1 MPKISIPPT
10 RSNLIRIKK
19 ELQFAREGYEILD
32 RKREVLTTE
41 LIRMAHDA
49 SVLQEEMWKLQ
60 AEAYRALEK
69 AQLTM
74 GEEHVEWAALAAHK
88 SVDVQLKFRG
98 IMGVPLPI
106 VEASGGPPEMPYS
119 LGDTSVTLDEA
130 SAALGEDVRQLD
142 SARAL
147 ASTRAVQL
155 CLLIAGVAHARL
167 LERTPDY
174 VAGLSIGAYPAAVIA
189 GALDF
194 ADAVRLV
201 SLRGE
206 LMQQAYPQG
215 YGMTALIGPDLSTVE
230 TLLAEIHRP
239 ETPVYLANINAD
251 NQTVIAGS
259 DEAMQRVAQRVKGN
273 GIAKRLAVSV
283 PSHCAL
289 LERPAQALA
298 EAFVTLKAPRI
309 TYLSSTRARPIH
321 DPAQL
326 RDDLAFNMC
335 RVVDWRGTVQS
346 AYERGVRLQIELPPG
361 AVLTGLSRRVFEQGT
376 VIACEGARLDT
387 LQALLEEEDRHHR

>member
-1 MPKISIPPT
+1 MSSLLVFPGQGAQRT
-10 RSNLIRIKK
+10 
-19 ELQFAREGYEILD
+19 G
-32 RKREVLTTE
+32 
-41 LIRMAHDA
+41 M
-49 SVLQEEMWKLQ
+49 LQ
-60 AEAYRALEK
+60 ALPAD
-69 AQLTM
+69 
-74 GEEHVEWAALAAHK
+74 VLA
-88 SVDVQLKFRG
+88 
-98 IMGVPLPI
+98 
-106 VEASGGPPEMPYS
+106 EAS
-119 LGDTSVTLDEA
+119 D
-130 SAALGEDVRQLD
+130 ALGEDVRRLD
-142 SARAL
+142 SAQAL

-155 CLLIAGVAHARL
+155 CLLITGVAHARQL
-167 LERTPDY
+167 QHTPDF

-215 YGMTALIGPDLSTVE
+215 YGMTALIGPQLSSVE
-230 TLLAEIHRP
+230 VLLAEIHSP
-239 ETPVYLANINAD
+239 QTPVYLANINAD

-259 DEAMQRVAQRVKGN
+259 DAAMQRVAARIKGN
-273 GIAKRLAVSV
+273 GVAKRLAVSV

-289 LERPAQALA
+289 LDEPAQVLA
-298 EAFVTLKAPRI
+298 RAFVPLRAPRI

-321 DPAQL
+321 NPDQL

-335 RVVDWRGTVQS
+335 RIVDWRGTVQS

-361 AVLTGLSRRVFEQGT
+361 SVLTGLSRRVFEHGT

-387 LQALLEEEDRHHR
+387 LQALLEEEERRHR

>member
-1 MPKISIPPT
+1 MSSLLVFPGQGAQRT
-10 RSNLIRIKK
+10 
-19 ELQFAREGYEILD
+19 G
-32 RKREVLTTE
+32 
-41 LIRMAHDA
+41 M
-49 SVLQEEMWKLQ
+49 LQ
-60 AEAYRALEK
+60 ALP
-69 AQLTM
+69 
-74 GEEHVEWAALAAHK
+74 GDVLA
-88 SVDVQLKFRG
+88 
-98 IMGVPLPI
+98 
-106 VEASGGPPEMPYS
+106 EAS
-119 LGDTSVTLDEA
+119 D
-130 SAALGEDVRQLD
+130 ALGEDVRQLD
-142 SARAL
+142 SAQAL

-155 CLLIAGVAHARL
+155 CLLITGVAHARQL
-167 LERTPDY
+167 QRTPDF

-215 YGMTALIGPDLSTVE
+215 YGMTALIGPQLSTVE
-230 TLLAEIHRP
+230 ALLAEIHSP
-239 ETPVYLANINAD
+239 QTPVYLANINAD

-259 DEAMQRVAQRVKGN
+259 DAAMQRVAARIKGN
-273 GIAKRLAVSV
+273 GVAKRLAVSV

-289 LERPAQALA
+289 LDEPAQVLA
-298 EAFVTLKAPRI
+298 RAFVPLRAPRI

-321 DPAQL
+321 NPEQL

-335 RVVDWRGTVQS
+335 RIVDWRGTVQS

-361 AVLTGLSRRVFEQGT
+361 SVLTGLSRRVFEHGT

-387 LQALLEEEDRHHR
+387 LQALLEEEERRHR